1 MKVHG
6 GATALQMGYATKDET
21 VSVRKDMNMEEKQ
34 RIARYAAELIEKN
47 DFVYIDA
54 GTTTGCL
61 MEWISEKGAVFVTN
75 GIVHARTLA
84 EKGYKVFLLGGELK
98 AATEAV
104 VGGETIESL
113 KRYHFT
119 KGFFGTNG
127 VHEEAGFTTPDIN
140 EAFVKEQAM
149 KQCREC
155 YILTDSSKIGKI
167 SPVRFGT
174 FHEATVITTDLQDVR
189 LKKYKNIMEVK

>member
-1 MKVHG
+1 M
-6 GATALQMGYATKDET
+6 
-21 VSVRKDMNMEEKQ
+21 
-34 RIARYAAELIEKN
+34 
-47 DFVYIDA
+47 
-54 GTTTGCL
+54 
-61 MEWISEKGAVFVTN
+61 TN

-104 VGGETIESL
+104 VGGETMESL

-127 VHEEAGFTTPDIN
+127 VHEEAGFTTPDIH

-155 YILTDSSKIGKI
+155 YVLADSTKIGKI
-167 SPVRFGT
+167 SAVRFGT
-174 FHEATVITTDLQDVR
+174 FHEATVLTTDLQDAR
-189 LKKYKNIMEVK
+189 WKKYKNIVEVK